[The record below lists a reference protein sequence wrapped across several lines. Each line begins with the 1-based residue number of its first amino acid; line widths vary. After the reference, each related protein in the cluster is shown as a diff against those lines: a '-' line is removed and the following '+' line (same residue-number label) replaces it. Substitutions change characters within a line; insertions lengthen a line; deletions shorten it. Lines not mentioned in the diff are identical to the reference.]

1 MSLKYFNL
9 NIAIME
15 ENKNK
20 GDNNNLII
28 GGVVSVIIFVIYLIY
43 SSYETD
49 RMMDRIENDTE
60 KIMRDTER
68 QMDDIMRDYNY

>member
-1 MSLKYFNL
+1 
-9 NIAIME
+9 ME